1 MRTTIVIILMLL
13 FTNNTIFSQ
22 SVTHVKTKDYEG
34 YIFPKESHIWGFPPT
49 IDRYTLSSID
59 IVKAERI
66 IQSNKIYIFKKL
78 MFRNCGRNK
87 AKKFLNK
94 YIRQYVGYVKDD
106 GHIIVNVFFTR
117 QGTVEKHKYKDDI
130 ISVCDGGTD
139 TWRIVVD
146 LIDQTI
152 IELSTNGNA

>member
-1 MRTTIVIILMLL
+1 M
-13 FTNNTIFSQ
+13 
-22 SVTHVKTKDYEG
+22 
-34 YIFPKESHIWGFPPT
+34 
-49 IDRYTLSSID
+49 
-59 IVKAERI
+59 
-66 IQSNKIYIFKKL
+66 FK
-78 MFRNCGRNK
+78 NCGRNK